1 MGTVSP
7 PPGSLGPKGKKTG
20 VGWPAIALVAV
31 VAALLFT
38 AARGYLKSQE
48 KPPVPVVQPTA
59 AVVHVQ
65 PTAAPALTPV
75 PPVPTV
81 DPEKN
86 LKISESI
93 VKMGLK
99 TPSTYKRISGVEL
112 RSGAASAGGT
122 SHVFQ
127 IDYDA
132 QTIYG
137 ALVRDCAVA
146 VFREEGG
153 EIYYFRLDLIAPNP
167 CNAIHPSQA
176 GQKTILDL
184 YEKFAGESTMRLTP

>member
-7 PPGSLGPKGKKTG
+7 PPGSLGPEGKKTG
-20 VGWPAIALVAV
+20 GGWPAIALVAV

-48 KPPVPVVQPTA
+48 KPPAPVVQPTA
-59 AVVHVQ
+59 AVVRVQ
-65 PTAAPALTPV
+65 PTAAPASTPV

-86 LKISESI
+86 LKIAESI

-122 SHVFQ
+122 SHVFR
-127 IDYDA
+127 IEYDA
-132 QTIYG
+132 QNIYG
-137 ALVRDCAVA
+137 ALVRDCTVA
-146 VFREEGG
+146 VFREDRG
-153 EIYYFRLDLIAPNP
+153 EIYYFRLDLITTNS
-167 CNAIHPSQA
+167 CNLA
-176 GQKTILDL
+176 GSKNILDY
-184 YEKFAGESTMRLTP
+184 YEKVAGESKAWKLTP

>member
-7 PPGSLGPKGKKTG
+7 PPGSLGPEGKKTG
-20 VGWPAIALVAV
+20 TGWPAVALVAV
-31 VAALLFT
+31 MAVLILT
-38 AARGYLKSQE
+38 AARGYLKSQK

-59 AVVHVQ
+59 VVVNVQ
-65 PTAAPALTPV
+65 PTAIPADT
-75 PPVPTV
+75 PVPTV

-86 LKISESI
+86 LKIAER
-93 VKMGLK
+93 VVMMGLK

-112 RSGAASAGGT
+112 RSGAATAGGT

-132 QTIYG
+132 QNIYG
-137 ALVRDCAVA
+137 ALVRECAVA
-146 VFREEGG
+146 VFREEG
-153 EIYYFRLDLIAPNP
+153 EEVYYFRLDLIATRP
-167 CNAIHPSQA
+167 CDAIHPSQA

-184 YEKFAGESTMRLTP
+184 YEKFAGEATTRLTP